1 MKKLHLGVRST
12 VGYVAAFALGQLTIG
27 VGVWVMLRHNLYLII
42 DHSLEYRIEDLKSF
56 LEAQRNDA
64 TVAELQQQVAAKY
77 AIEHAGDY
85 LQLHLEAG
93 DLIYRSV
100 FLQSHSSIL
109 IPPDQIK
116 RPILRSSRAEGRPLR
131 FIYQKLKANGHVYA
145 VAMGIPADDVVGTM
159 NLFRSFLMIMA
170 SLLSLMAA
178 GLGYWISRRALAPVS
193 ESTG

>member
-12 VGYVAAFALGQLTIG
+12 VGYVAAFALGQLIIG

-116 RPILRSSRAEGRPLR
+116 RPTLRSSRAEGRPLR
-131 FIYQKLKANGHVYA
+131 FIYQ
-145 VAMGIPADDVVGTM
+145 
-159 NLFRSFLMIMA
+159 
-170 SLLSLMAA
+170 
-178 GLGYWISRRALAPVS
+178 
-193 ESTG
+193 